1 MGTDTTR
8 SKDRTLKISESM
20 DESAEYSFK
29 FNCMKNNSTQTQSL
43 HQSETT
49 ENTKIPES
57 NDLIPF
63 KFEWKESGT
72 DVKISG
78 SFLDNW
84 DRKEP
89 LKFNNETKSY
99 EITLK
104 IPRGLN
110 QFKFIVDDKWLCS
123 KYYKVI
129 TDKSNNDNNEIDTNA
144 TSETSTMNSLMNSN
158 VLDMKKK
165 KKKLG
170 KGNNDYNCLI
180 PNKSAVNAEAPIIPW
195 YFRSY
200 INLDFNSNQ
209 LDETKFND
217 KLIDLSEEKS
227 KEKPKENEEM
237 LILNKTKDLLET
249 NTFKSIM
256 TIPHEKLS
264 HLFLNCDS
272 DNKYIRNA
280 MTQRNKHKFVTVVYF
295 SPKK

>member
-1 MGTDTTR
+1 
-8 SKDRTLKISESM
+8 
-20 DESAEYSFK
+20 
-29 FNCMKNNSTQTQSL
+29 MKNNSTQTQSL

-129 TDKSNNDNNEIDTNA
+129 KDKSNNDNNEIDTNA
-144 TSETSTMNSLMNSN
+144 TSETSNMNSLMNSN
-158 VLDMKKK
+158 ILDMKKK

-264 HLFLNCDS
+264 HLFLYCDS

-280 MTQRNKHKFVTVVYF
+280 MTQRNKHKFLTVVYF
-295 SPKK
+295 SPKN

>member
-1 MGTDTTR
+1 MGTGTTK

-20 DESAEYSFK
+20 DESAEFDFK
-29 FNCMKNNSTQTQSL
+29 FNYMKNNSTQTQSL
-43 HQSETT
+43 HQSETA
-49 ENTKIPES
+49 ENTKVPES

-89 LKFNNETKSY
+89 LKFNSETKSY

-110 QFKFIVDDKWLCS
+110 QFKFIVDDKWVCS

-129 TDKSNNDNNEIDTNA
+129 KDKSNNDNNEIDTNA
-144 TSETSTMNSLMNSN
+144 INESTMNSSMNN
-158 VLDMKKK
+158 NILDMKKK

-180 PNKSAVNAEAPIIPW
+180 PTKSAVNAEAPIIPL

-200 INLDFNSNQ
+200 INIDFNSNQ
-209 LDETKFND
+209 LDKAKFND
-217 KLIDLSEEKS
+217 KLLDLSEEKA
-227 KEKPKENEEM
+227 KDTTKENEEM

-264 HLFLNCDS
+264 HLFLYCDS

-280 MTQRNKHKFVTVVYF
+280 MTQRNKHKFLTVVYF

>member
-1 MGTDTTR
+1 MGTDTTK

-20 DESAEYSFK
+20 DESAEFDFK
-29 FNCMKNNSTQTQSL
+29 FNYMKNNSTQTQSL

-49 ENTKIPES
+49 ENTKVPES

-84 DRKEP
+84 DKKEP
-89 LKFNNETKSY
+89 LKFNSETKSY
-99 EITLK
+99 EITLN

-110 QFKFIVDDKWLCS
+110 QFKFIVDDKWVCS

-129 TDKSNNDNNEIDTNA
+129 KDKSNNDNNEIDTNA
-144 TSETSTMNSLMNSN
+144 INESTMNSSMNN
-158 VLDMKKK
+158 NNILDIKKK
-165 KKKLG
+165 KKKVG

-180 PNKSAVNAEAPIIPW
+180 PTKSAVNAEAPIIPL

-200 INLDFNSNQ
+200 INIDFNSNQ
-209 LDETKFND
+209 LDKAKFND
-217 KLIDLSEEKS
+217 KLLDLSEEKA
-227 KEKPKENEEM
+227 KDKLKENEEM

-264 HLFLNCDS
+264 HLFLYCDS

-280 MTQRNKHKFVTVVYF
+280 MTQRNKHKFLTVVYF

>member
-1 MGTDTTR
+1 MGTDTTK

-20 DESAEYSFK
+20 DESAEFDFK
-29 FNCMKNNSTQTQSL
+29 FNYMKNNSTQTQSL

-49 ENTKIPES
+49 ENTKVPES

-89 LKFNNETKSY
+89 LKFNSESKSY
-99 EITLK
+99 EITLN

-110 QFKFIVDDKWLCS
+110 QFKFIVDDKWVCS
-123 KYYKVI
+123 KYYKI
-129 TDKSNNDNNEIDTNA
+129 IKDKNNNDNNEIDTNA
-144 TSETSTMNSLMNSN
+144 INESTMNSSMNN
-158 VLDMKKK
+158 NNILDIKKK
-165 KKKLG
+165 KKKVG

-180 PNKSAVNAEAPIIPW
+180 PTKSAVNAEAPIIPL

-200 INLDFNSNQ
+200 INIDFNSNQ
-209 LDETKFND
+209 LDKAKFND
-217 KLIDLSEEKS
+217 KLLDLSEEKA
-227 KEKPKENEEM
+227 KDTTKENEEM

-264 HLFLNCDS
+264 HLFLYCDS

-280 MTQRNKHKFVTVVYF
+280 MTQRNKHKFLTVVYF

>member
-1 MGTDTTR
+1 MGTDATK

-20 DESAEYSFK
+20 DESAEFDFK
-29 FNCMKNNSTQTQSL
+29 FNNMKNNSTQTQSL

-49 ENTKIPES
+49 ENTKVPES

-89 LKFNNETKSY
+89 LKFNSETKSY
-99 EITLK
+99 EITLN

-110 QFKFIVDDKWLCS
+110 QFKFIVDDKWACS

-129 TDKSNNDNNEIDTNA
+129 KDKSNNDNNEIDTNA
-144 TSETSTMNSLMNSN
+144 INESTMNSSMNN
-158 VLDMKKK
+158 NILDMKKK

-180 PNKSAVNAEAPIIPW
+180 PTKSAVNAEAPIIPL

-200 INLDFNSNQ
+200 INIDFNSNQ
-209 LDETKFND
+209 LDKAKFND
-217 KLIDLSEEKS
+217 KLIDLSEEKA
-227 KEKPKENEEM
+227 KDKLKENEEM

-264 HLFLNCDS
+264 HLFLYCDS

-280 MTQRNKHKFVTVVYF
+280 MTQRNKHKFLTVVYF

>member
-1 MGTDTTR
+1 MGTDATK

-20 DESAEYSFK
+20 DESAEFDFK
-29 FNCMKNNSTQTQSL
+29 FNYMKNNSTQTQSL

-49 ENTKIPES
+49 ENTKVPES

-89 LKFNNETKSY
+89 LKFNSETKSY
-99 EITLK
+99 EITLN

-110 QFKFIVDDKWLCS
+110 QFKFIVDDKWACS

-129 TDKSNNDNNEIDTNA
+129 KDKSNNDNNEIDTNA
-144 TSETSTMNSLMNSN
+144 INESTMNSSMNN
-158 VLDMKKK
+158 NILDMKKK

-180 PNKSAVNAEAPIIPW
+180 PTKSAVNAEAPIIPL

-200 INLDFNSNQ
+200 INIDFNSNQ
-209 LDETKFND
+209 LDKAKFND
-217 KLIDLSEEKS
+217 KLIDLSEEKA
-227 KEKPKENEEM
+227 KDKLKENEEM

-264 HLFLNCDS
+264 HLFLYCDS

-280 MTQRNKHKFVTVVYF
+280 MTQRNKHKFLTVVYF

>member
-1 MGTDTTR
+1 MGTDTTK

-20 DESAEYSFK
+20 DESAEFDFK
-29 FNCMKNNSTQTQSL
+29 FNYMKNNSTQTQSL

-49 ENTKIPES
+49 ENTKVPES

-99 EITLK
+99 EITLN

-110 QFKFIVDDKWLCS
+110 QFKFIVDDKWVCS

-129 TDKSNNDNNEIDTNA
+129 KDKSNNDNNEIDTNA
-144 TSETSTMNSLMNSN
+144 INESTMNSSMNN
-158 VLDMKKK
+158 NNILDMKKK

-180 PNKSAVNAEAPIIPW
+180 PTKSAVNAEAPIIPL

-200 INLDFNSNQ
+200 INIDFNSNQ
-209 LDETKFND
+209 LDKAKFND
-217 KLIDLSEEKS
+217 KLLDLSEEKA
-227 KEKPKENEEM
+227 KDKLKENEEM

-264 HLFLNCDS
+264 HLFLYCDS

-280 MTQRNKHKFVTVVYF
+280 MTQRNKHKFLTVVYF

>member
-1 MGTDTTR
+1 MGTDTTK

-20 DESAEYSFK
+20 DESAEFDFK
-29 FNCMKNNSTQTQSL
+29 FNYMKNNSTQTQSL

-49 ENTKIPES
+49 ENTKVHES

-89 LKFNNETKSY
+89 LKFNSETKSY

-110 QFKFIVDDKWLCS
+110 QFKFIVDDKWVCS
-123 KYYKVI
+123 KYYKI
-129 TDKSNNDNNEIDTNA
+129 IKDKSNNDNNEIDTNA
-144 TSETSTMNSLMNSN
+144 INESTMNSSMNN
-158 VLDMKKK
+158 NILDMKKK
-165 KKKLG
+165 KKKVG

-180 PNKSAVNAEAPIIPW
+180 PTKSAVNAEAPIIPL

-200 INLDFNSNQ
+200 INIDFNSNQ
-209 LDETKFND
+209 LDKAKFND
-217 KLIDLSEEKS
+217 KLIDLSEEKA
-227 KEKPKENEEM
+227 KDTTKENEEM

-264 HLFLNCDS
+264 HLFLYCDS

-280 MTQRNKHKFVTVVYF
+280 MTQRNKHKFLTVVYF

>member
-1 MGTDTTR
+1 MGTDTTK

-20 DESAEYSFK
+20 DESAEFDFK
-29 FNCMKNNSTQTQSL
+29 FNYMKNNSTQTQSL

-49 ENTKIPES
+49 ENTKVHES

-89 LKFNNETKSY
+89 LKFNSETKSY

-110 QFKFIVDDKWLCS
+110 QFKFIVDDKWVCS
-123 KYYKVI
+123 KYYKI
-129 TDKSNNDNNEIDTNA
+129 IKDKSNNDNNEIDTNA
-144 TSETSTMNSLMNSN
+144 INESTMNSSMNN
-158 VLDMKKK
+158 NILDIKKK
-165 KKKLG
+165 KKKVG

-180 PNKSAVNAEAPIIPW
+180 PTKSAVNAEAPIIPL

-200 INLDFNSNQ
+200 INIDFNSNQ
-209 LDETKFND
+209 LDKAKFND
-217 KLIDLSEEKS
+217 KLIDLSEEKA
-227 KEKPKENEEM
+227 KDTTKENEEM

-264 HLFLNCDS
+264 HLFLYCDS

-280 MTQRNKHKFVTVVYF
+280 MTQRNKHKFLTVVYF

>member
-1 MGTDTTR
+1 MGTDTTK

-20 DESAEYSFK
+20 DESAEFDFK
-29 FNCMKNNSTQTQSL
+29 FNYMKNNSTQTQSL

-49 ENTKIPES
+49 ENTKAPES

-99 EITLK
+99 EITLY

-110 QFKFIVDDKWLCS
+110 QFKFIVDDKWACS

-129 TDKSNNDNNEIDTNA
+129 KDKSNNDNNEIDTNA
-144 TSETSTMNSLMNSN
+144 INESTMNSSMNN
-158 VLDMKKK
+158 NNILDLKKK

-180 PNKSAVNAEAPIIPW
+180 PTKSAVNAEAPIIPL

-200 INLDFNSNQ
+200 INIDFNSNQ
-209 LDETKFND
+209 LDKAKFND
-217 KLIDLSEEKS
+217 KLIDLSEEKA
-227 KEKPKENEEM
+227 KDTTKENEEM

-264 HLFLNCDS
+264 HLFLYCDS

-280 MTQRNKHKFVTVVYF
+280 MTQRNKHKFLTVVYF

>member
-1 MGTDTTR
+1 MGTDTTK

-20 DESAEYSFK
+20 DESAEYDFK
-29 FNCMKNNSTQTQSL
+29 FNYMKNNSTQTQSL

-49 ENTKIPES
+49 ENTKVPES

-89 LKFNNETKSY
+89 LKFNSESKSY
-99 EITLK
+99 EITLN

-110 QFKFIVDDKWLCS
+110 QFKFIVDDKWVCS
-123 KYYKVI
+123 KYYKI
-129 TDKSNNDNNEIDTNA
+129 IKDKSNNDNNEIDTNA
-144 TSETSTMNSLMNSN
+144 INESTMNSSMNN
-158 VLDMKKK
+158 NNILDMKKR

-180 PNKSAVNAEAPIIPW
+180 PTKSAVNAEAPIIPL

-200 INLDFNSNQ
+200 INIDFNSNQ
-209 LDETKFND
+209 LDKAKFND
-217 KLIDLSEEKS
+217 KLIDLSEEKA
-227 KEKPKENEEM
+227 KDTTKENEEM

-264 HLFLNCDS
+264 HLFLYCDS

-280 MTQRNKHKFVTVVYF
+280 MTQRNKHKFLTVVYF

>member
-1 MGTDTTR
+1 MGTDTTK

-20 DESAEYSFK
+20 DESAEFDFK
-29 FNCMKNNSTQTQSL
+29 FNYMKNNSTQTQSL

-49 ENTKIPES
+49 ENTKVPES

-63 KFEWKESGT
+63 KFEWKERGT

-89 LKFNNETKSY
+89 LKFNNESKSY
-99 EITLK
+99 EITLN

-110 QFKFIVDDKWLCS
+110 QFKFIVDDKWVCS
-123 KYYKVI
+123 KYYKI
-129 TDKSNNDNNEIDTNA
+129 IKDKSNNDNNEIDTNA
-144 TSETSTMNSLMNSN
+144 INESTMNSSMNN
-158 VLDMKKK
+158 NILDMKKK

-180 PNKSAVNAEAPIIPW
+180 PTKSAVNAEAPIIPL

-200 INLDFNSNQ
+200 INIDFNSNQ
-209 LDETKFND
+209 LDKAKFND
-217 KLIDLSEEKS
+217 KLIDLSEEKA
-227 KEKPKENEEM
+227 KDITKENEEM

-264 HLFLNCDS
+264 HLFLYCDS

-280 MTQRNKHKFVTVVYF
+280 MTQRNKHKFLTVVYF
-295 SPKK
+295 SPKN

>member
-1 MGTDTTR
+1 MGTGTTK

-20 DESAEYSFK
+20 DESAEFDFK
-29 FNCMKNNSTQTQSL
+29 FNYMKNNSTQTQSL

-49 ENTKIPES
+49 ENTKVPES

-99 EITLK
+99 EITLN

-110 QFKFIVDDKWLCS
+110 QFKFIVDDKWVCS

-129 TDKSNNDNNEIDTNA
+129 KDKSNNDNNEIDTNA
-144 TSETSTMNSLMNSN
+144 INESTMNSSMNN
-158 VLDMKKK
+158 NNILDIKKTKKK
-165 KKKLG
+165 VG

-180 PNKSAVNAEAPIIPW
+180 PTKSAVNAEAPIIPL

-200 INLDFNSNQ
+200 INIDFNSNQ
-209 LDETKFND
+209 LDKAKFND
-217 KLIDLSEEKS
+217 KLLDLSEEKA
-227 KEKPKENEEM
+227 KDTTKENEEM

-264 HLFLNCDS
+264 HLFLYCDS

-280 MTQRNKHKFVTVVYF
+280 MTQRNKHKFLTVVYF

>member
-1 MGTDTTR
+1 MGTDTTK

-20 DESAEYSFK
+20 DESAEFDFK
-29 FNCMKNNSTQTQSL
+29 FNYMKNNSTQTQSL

-49 ENTKIPES
+49 ENTKVHES

-89 LKFNNETKSY
+89 LKFNSETKSY

-110 QFKFIVDDKWLCS
+110 QFKFIVDDKWVCS
-123 KYYKVI
+123 KYYKI
-129 TDKSNNDNNEIDTNA
+129 IKDKSNNDNNEIDTNA
-144 TSETSTMNSLMNSN
+144 INESTMNSSMNN
-158 VLDMKKK
+158 NNILDIKKK
-165 KKKLG
+165 KKKVG

-180 PNKSAVNAEAPIIPW
+180 PTKSAVNAEAPIIPL

-200 INLDFNSNQ
+200 INIDFNSNQ
-209 LDETKFND
+209 LDKAKFND
-217 KLIDLSEEKS
+217 KLIDLSEEKA
-227 KEKPKENEEM
+227 KDTTKENEEM

-264 HLFLNCDS
+264 HLFLYCDS

-280 MTQRNKHKFVTVVYF
+280 MTQRNKHKFLTVVYF

>member
-129 TDKSNNDNNEIDTNA
+129 KDKSNNDNNEIDTNA

-158 VLDMKKK
+158 ILDMKKK

-180 PNKSAVNAEAPIIPW
+180 PTKSAVNAEAPIIPW

-217 KLIDLSEEKS
+217 KLIDLSEEKT
-227 KEKPKENEEM
+227 KEKQKENEEM

-264 HLFLNCDS
+264 HLFLYCDS

-280 MTQRNKHKFVTVVYF
+280 MTQRNKHKFLTVVYF
-295 SPKK
+295 SPKN

>member
-1 MGTDTTR
+1 MGTDTTK

-20 DESAEYSFK
+20 DESAEFDFK
-29 FNCMKNNSTQTQSL
+29 FNYMKNNSTQTQSL

-49 ENTKIPES
+49 ENTKVPES

-89 LKFNNETKSY
+89 LKFNSETKSY
-99 EITLK
+99 EITLN

-110 QFKFIVDDKWLCS
+110 QFKFIVDDKWVCS
-123 KYYKVI
+123 KYYKI
-129 TDKSNNDNNEIDTNA
+129 IKDKSNNDNNEIDTN
-144 TSETSTMNSLMNSN
+144 TINESTMNSSMNN
-158 VLDMKKK
+158 NNILDIKKK
-165 KKKLG
+165 KKKVG

-180 PNKSAVNAEAPIIPW
+180 PTKSAVNAEAPIIPL

-200 INLDFNSNQ
+200 INIDFNSNQ
-209 LDETKFND
+209 LDKAKFND
-217 KLIDLSEEKS
+217 KLLDLSEEKA
-227 KEKPKENEEM
+227 KDTTKENEEM

-264 HLFLNCDS
+264 HLFLYCDS

-280 MTQRNKHKFVTVVYF
+280 MTQRNKHKFLTVVYF

>member
-110 QFKFIVDDKWLCS
+110 QFKFIVDNKWLCS

-129 TDKSNNDNNEIDTNA
+129 KDKSNNDNNEIDTNA

-158 VLDMKKK
+158 ILDMKKK

-217 KLIDLSEEKS
+217 KLIDLSEEKT

-280 MTQRNKHKFVTVVYF
+280 MTQRNKHKFLTVVYF
-295 SPKK
+295 SPKH

>member
-1 MGTDTTR
+1 MGTDTTK

-20 DESAEYSFK
+20 DESAEFDFK
-29 FNCMKNNSTQTQSL
+29 FNYMKNNSTQTQSL

-49 ENTKIPES
+49 ENTKVPES

-89 LKFNNETKSY
+89 LKFNSESKSY
-99 EITLK
+99 EITLN

-110 QFKFIVDDKWLCS
+110 QFKFIVDDKWVCS
-123 KYYKVI
+123 KYYKI
-129 TDKSNNDNNEIDTNA
+129 IKDKSNNDNNEIDTNA
-144 TSETSTMNSLMNSN
+144 INESTMNSSMNN
-158 VLDMKKK
+158 NNILDLKKK

-180 PNKSAVNAEAPIIPW
+180 PTKSAVNAEAPIIPL

-200 INLDFNSNQ
+200 INIDFNSNQ
-209 LDETKFND
+209 LDKAKFND
-217 KLIDLSEEKS
+217 KLMDLSEEKA
-227 KEKPKENEEM
+227 KDKLKENEEM

-264 HLFLNCDS
+264 HLFLYCDS

-280 MTQRNKHKFVTVVYF
+280 MTQRNIHKFVTVVYF

>member
-1 MGTDTTR
+1 MGTDTTK

-20 DESAEYSFK
+20 DESAEYD
-29 FNCMKNNSTQTQSL
+29 FNFNYMKNNSTQTQSL

-49 ENTKIPES
+49 ENTKVPES

-99 EITLK
+99 EITLN

-110 QFKFIVDDKWLCS
+110 QFKFIVDDIWVCS

-129 TDKSNNDNNEIDTNA
+129 KDKSNNDNNEIDTNA
-144 TSETSTMNSLMNSN
+144 INESTMNSSMNN
-158 VLDMKKK
+158 NNILDIKKK
-165 KKKLG
+165 KKKVG

-180 PNKSAVNAEAPIIPW
+180 PTKSAVNAEAPIIPL

-200 INLDFNSNQ
+200 INIDFNSNQ
-209 LDETKFND
+209 LDKAKFND
-217 KLIDLSEEKS
+217 KLIDLSEEKA
-227 KEKPKENEEM
+227 KDKLKENEEM

-280 MTQRNKHKFVTVVYF
+280 MTQRNKHKFLTVVYF
-295 SPKK
+295 SPKN

>member
-1 MGTDTTR
+1 MGTDTTK

-20 DESAEYSFK
+20 DESAEFDFK
-29 FNCMKNNSTQTQSL
+29 FNYMKNNSTQTQSL

-49 ENTKIPES
+49 ENTKVPES

-89 LKFNNETKSY
+89 LKFNSETKSY

-110 QFKFIVDDKWLCS
+110 QFKFIVDDKWVCS

-129 TDKSNNDNNEIDTNA
+129 KDKSNNDNNEIDTNA
-144 TSETSTMNSLMNSN
+144 INESTMNSSMNN
-158 VLDMKKK
+158 NILDMKKK

-180 PNKSAVNAEAPIIPW
+180 PTKSAVNAEAPIIPL

-200 INLDFNSNQ
+200 INIDFNSNQ
-209 LDETKFND
+209 LDKAKFND
-217 KLIDLSEEKS
+217 KLIDLSEEKT

-264 HLFLNCDS
+264 HLFLYCDS

>member
-1 MGTDTTR
+1 MGTDTTK

-20 DESAEYSFK
+20 DESAEFDFK
-29 FNCMKNNSTQTQSL
+29 FNYMKNNSTQTQSL

-49 ENTKIPES
+49 ENTKVPES

-84 DRKEP
+84 DKKEP
-89 LKFNNETKSY
+89 LKFNSETKSY
-99 EITLK
+99 EITLN

-110 QFKFIVDDKWLCS
+110 QFKFIVDDKWACS
-123 KYYKVI
+123 KYYKI
-129 TDKSNNDNNEIDTNA
+129 IKDKSNNDNNEIDTNA
-144 TSETSTMNSLMNSN
+144 INESTMNSSMNN
-158 VLDMKKK
+158 NNILDMKKK

-180 PNKSAVNAEAPIIPW
+180 PTKSAVNAEAPIIPL

-200 INLDFNSNQ
+200 INIDFNSNQ
-209 LDETKFND
+209 LDKAKFND
-217 KLIDLSEEKS
+217 KLIDLSEEKA
-227 KEKPKENEEM
+227 KDTTKENEEM
-237 LILNKTKDLLET
+237 LILNKTKDLLER

-264 HLFLNCDS
+264 HLFLYCDS

-280 MTQRNKHKFVTVVYF
+280 MTQRNKHKFLTVVYF

>member
-110 QFKFIVDDKWLCS
+110 QFKFIVDNKWLCS

-129 TDKSNNDNNEIDTNA
+129 KDKSNNDNNEIDTNA
-144 TSETSTMNSLMNSN
+144 TSETSNMNSLMNSN
-158 VLDMKKK
+158 ILDMKKK

-217 KLIDLSEEKS
+217 KLIDLSEENS

-280 MTQRNKHKFVTVVYF
+280 MTQRNKHKFLTVVYF
-295 SPKK
+295 SPKN

>member
-1 MGTDTTR
+1 MGTDATK

-20 DESAEYSFK
+20 DESAEFDFK
-29 FNCMKNNSTQTQSL
+29 FNYMKNNSTQTQSL

-49 ENTKIPES
+49 ENTKVPES

-89 LKFNNETKSY
+89 LKFNNESKSY
-99 EITLK
+99 EITLN

-110 QFKFIVDDKWLCS
+110 QFKFIVDDKWVCS
-123 KYYKVI
+123 KYYKI
-129 TDKSNNDNNEIDTNA
+129 IKDKNNNDNNEIDTNA
-144 TSETSTMNSLMNSN
+144 INESTMNTSMNN
-158 VLDMKKK
+158 NNILDIKKK
-165 KKKLG
+165 KKKVG

-180 PNKSAVNAEAPIIPW
+180 PTKSAVNAEAPIIPL

-200 INLDFNSNQ
+200 INIDFNSNQ
-209 LDETKFND
+209 LDKAKFND
-217 KLIDLSEEKS
+217 KLIDLSEEKA
-227 KEKPKENEEM
+227 KDKLKDNEEM

-264 HLFLNCDS
+264 HLFLYCDS

-280 MTQRNKHKFVTVVYF
+280 MTQRNKHKFLTVVYF